1 MQVKLEKESLLSINA
16 VVTIHNDSHTIQQR
30 MNVVM
35 EKFLVLEAVKGRA
48 MSTNRYDSS
57 DMKNMSR
64 IKVSILNH
72 FSYSVSIQIRL
83 KL

>member
-1 MQVKLEKESLLSINA
+1 
-16 VVTIHNDSHTIQQR
+16 
-30 MNVVM
+30 
-35 EKFLVLEAVKGRA
+35 
-48 MSTNRYDSS
+48 MSTNRYDSL